1 MNAPRRTFS
10 RAMLLDGKGGARDLT
25 DAEVEDWSPQDGV
38 LWVDIDQG
46 NKKAKDW
53 LLKRSGIA
61 RHVAGILLEA
71 ETRPRS
77 LLEEGGLVV
86 IMRGINMNP
95 GAVPDDMVAV
105 RMWFEGSRVITSRR
119 RKVLSVAD
127 VRESLLAGQ
136 GPASVGQFLVAM
148 TSRLATRIAAAVE
161 NIENMVADLDE
172 QLAEGDTVSVRAN
185 LSIVRRQAAAI
196 RRHLAPQR
204 EALDRLARFSPA
216 LMTDSETFELRE
228 EGDQLT
234 RHVED
239 LDLARENALVTQEE
253 LVNRIAMEQNA
264 RMYLLSV
271 VAAIF
276 LPLTFVTGL
285 LGMNVAG
292 LPGTVSP
299 NGFLVSVVVMVALG
313 AALIAYFKWKKWL

>member
-1 MNAPRRTFS
+1 MNTGRRVFS
-10 RAMLLDGKGGARDLT
+10 SALLFDGKGGARELSDEQVASWT
-25 DAEVEDWSPQDGV
+25 AADGL
-38 LWVDIDQG
+38 LWVDFDQG
-46 NKKAKDW
+46 SKKAKEW
-53 LLKRSGIA
+53 LVRDSGID
-61 RHVAGILLEA
+61 RNVASILMEG

-77 LLEEGGLVV
+77 LAEAGGLVV

-105 RMWFEGSRVITSRR
+105 RIWLESNRIVTARR
-119 RKVLSVAD
+119 RKVLSVND
-127 VRESLLAGQ
+127 VRDSLLAGK
-136 GPASVGQFLVAM
+136 GPKTVGQFLVSI
-148 TSRLATRIAAAVE
+148 TGRLTERIAAAVG
-161 NIENMVADLDE
+161 NIEQLLEDLDAS
-172 QLAEGDTVSVRAN
+172 LAEGDVDAVRGN

-204 EALDRLARFSPA
+204 DALDRLARSSSA
-216 LMTDSETFELRE
+216 LLTDKEQFELRE

-234 RHVED
+234 RHIED

-253 LVNRIAMEQNA
+253 LMNKVALEQNA

-292 LPGTVSP
+292 LPGTENP
-299 NGFLVSVVVMVALG
+299 NGFLVSAGIMIGLGVAL
-313 AALIAYFKWKKWL
+313 AAYFKWKRWI

>member
-1 MNAPRRTFS
+1 MNEGRRVFS
-10 RAMLLDGKGGARDLT
+10 CALLFDGKGGARELSDEQVASWT
-25 DAEVEDWSPQDGV
+25 AADGL
-38 LWVDIDQG
+38 LWVDFDQVS
-46 NKKAKDW
+46 KKAKEW
-53 LLKRSGIA
+53 LVRDSGID
-61 RHVAGILLEA
+61 RNVASILMEG

-77 LLEEGGLVV
+77 LVEAGGLVV

-105 RMWFEGSRVITSRR
+105 RIWLEGNRIVTARR
-119 RKVLSVAD
+119 RKVLSVND
-127 VRESLLAGQ
+127 VRDSLLAGK
-136 GPASVGQFLVAM
+136 GPTTVGQFLVSI
-148 TSRLATRIAAAVE
+148 TVRLTERIAAAVG
-161 NIENMVADLDE
+161 NIEQLLEDLDAS
-172 QLAEGDTVSVRAN
+172 LAEGDVDAVRGN

-204 EALDRLARFSPA
+204 DALDRLARSSSE
-216 LMTDSETFELRE
+216 LLTDKEQFELRE
-228 EGDQLT
+228 GGDQLT
-234 RHVED
+234 RHIED

-253 LVNRIAMEQNA
+253 LMNKVALEQNA

-292 LPGTVSP
+292 LPGTENP
-299 NGFLVSVVVMVALG
+299 NGFLVSAGIMIGLGVAL
-313 AALIAYFKWKKWL
+313 AAYFKWKRWI

>member
-1 MNAPRRTFS
+1 MTGSTDKLGIAV
-10 RAMLLDGKGGARDLT
+10 LLDGKGGAR
-25 DAEVEDWSPQDGV
+25 EVSDHDVANWTEADGL

-46 NKKAKDW
+46 NQTAQDW
-53 LLKRSGIA
+53 LNRDSGIN
-61 RHVAGILLEA
+61 RRVTSILLA
-71 ETRPRS
+71 GETRPRS
-77 LLEEGGLVV
+77 LVEEGGLIV

-105 RMWFEGSRVITSRR
+105 RIWMEKNRVVTSWR
-119 RKVLSVAD
+119 RKMFSVSDVRDALAEGKGPKTVGEFLVELTGRLSV
-127 VRESLLAGQ
+127 
-136 GPASVGQFLVAM
+136 
-148 TSRLATRIAAAVE
+148 RIGAAVE
-161 NIENMVADLDE
+161 NIEQLLEGLDE
-172 QLAEGDTVSVRAN
+172 SLSEGDTEVVRKS

-204 EALDRLARFSPA
+204 DALDRMARSTSGLLSDKEVFN
-216 LMTDSETFELRE
+216 LRE

-234 RHVED
+234 RHIED

-253 LVNRIAMEQNA
+253 LMNRVALEQNS

-276 LPLTFVTGL
+276 LPLTFVTGM

-292 LPGTVSP
+292 LPGIENP
-299 NGFLVSVVVMVALG
+299 NAFLISAGIMLLLG
-313 AALIAYFKWKKWL
+313 AALVAYFKYKRWI

>member
-1 MNAPRRTFS
+1 MSTTRRVFS
-10 RAMLLDGKGGARDLT
+10 IALLFDGSGGARDLS
-25 DAEVEDWSPQDGV
+25 DDEVFGWTPADGL
-38 LWVDIDQG
+38 LWVDFNQ
-46 NKKAKDW
+46 KSRKAKEW
-53 LLKRSGIA
+53 LVRDSGID
-61 RHVAGILLEA
+61 RHVASMLLEG

-77 LLEEGGLVV
+77 LLEAGGLVV

-105 RMWFEGSRVITSRR
+105 RIWMDGSRIVTARR
-119 RKVLSVAD
+119 RKVLSVRD
-127 VRESLLAGQ
+127 VRDSLLAGK
-136 GPASVGQFLVAM
+136 GPATAGQFLISI
-148 TSRLATRIAAAVE
+148 TGRLTERIAAAVD
-161 NIENMVADLDE
+161 NIEQLLEELDTA
-172 QLAEGDTVSVRAN
+172 LAEGDVNAVRGN
-185 LSIVRRQAAAI
+185 LSVVRRQAAAI

-204 EALDRLARFSPA
+204 DALDRLARSSSA
-216 LMTDSETFELRE
+216 LLTDKEQFELRE

-234 RHVED
+234 RHIED

-253 LVNRIAMEQNA
+253 LMNKVALEQNA

-292 LPGTVSP
+292 LPGIENP
-299 NGFLVSVVVMVALG
+299 NGFLISATIMIGLGVAL
-313 AALIAYFKWKKWL
+313 AAYFKWKRWI